1 MYHLLI
7 MRKLC
12 TLLFVFI
19 FSLAAMGEGTRTWEQ
34 SKFNDFEQGTAKG
47 VAISSEGWLELAPSF
62 KPLATTP
69 STYLWAIA
77 ADTAGNAYV
86 AAGAP
91 ARVYRV
97 TPQGQVST
105 IFEPKELQVQALVVA
120 PDGTVFAAT
129 SPDGKVYKIVPKAE
143 PATASREQKGKKERE
158 QGPKAKA
165 EEKTPAVQSSPDT
178 TFTASVFFDPQT
190 KYIWDLALD
199 DTGQLYVATGDRGEV
214 FRVDRSGQG
223 STFFKS
229 DEAHIRVLAFDKKK
243 NLIAGSD
250 GSGLIY
256 RISPAG
262 EAFVLYS
269 APKKEIT
276 ALAIDDAGN
285 IYAAGAGEKRSAP
298 TAAPPPQQAPPPTT
312 SSSPAGQPSAS
323 GQSGTTVVAANQPT
337 TPPSPPPSGGSEIYR
352 IAIDG
357 SPTRLWNSR
366 EDLIYALSFQGNV
379 AQGGQLLAA
388 TGNKG
393 RIFSIRSNG
402 EFTDLLKASA
412 TQVTGFART
421 EKGVFVSTSNLGK
434 VFLLGSEP
442 ETEGSYESDVFDA
455 RNFARWGRPEIRGQG
470 NFAFLAR
477 SGNVDNPDR
486 NWSPW
491 ATVDRASDN
500 PLDVPAA
507 RFIQWKAVLKQGEPK
522 ARIDS
527 VTLNYRPKN
536 IAPEVTDVT
545 ATVGVRYPTPVR
557 STGNDRNDAMNFGA
571 GSPVGNRGFD
581 TPPAPTRDRD
591 SIGVRW
597 SADDDND
604 DTLTY
609 SLFYRADGEKD
620 WRPLTKEKLSE
631 RYYSFDADLLPDG
644 GYTIKV
650 IASDAPSNTPDDT
663 LTAEKESARFEVD
676 TTPPRVDDLIAS
688 TDGDQV
694 HVTFR
699 ATDNFSP
706 VRRAEYSLD
715 AGDWQFVEPVGQLS
729 DAKNEN
735 YDFAIAL
742 GGGNLVDVANPQP
755 DNSKKSKKKKTNPKP
770 AAKTVDPVSEE
781 HVIVVRVY
789 DRFDNVNSAKAVV
802 KR

>member
-1 MYHLLI
+1 
-7 MRKLC
+7 
-12 TLLFVFI
+12 
-19 FSLAAMGEGTRTWEQ
+19 MGEGTRTWEQ
-34 SKFNDFEQGTAKG
+34 SKFADFEQGTAKG

-77 ADTAGNAYV
+77 ADSAGNAYV
-86 AAGAP
+86 AAGGP

-120 PDGTVFAAT
+120 PDGTIFAAT
-129 SPDGKVYKIVPKAE
+129 SPDGKVYKIVSKE
-143 PATASREQKGKKERE
+143 EQPAPSTQKGKKESE
-158 QGPKAKA
+158 KAKA
-165 EEKTPAVQSSPDT
+165 KPEEKTQPAQSSPDT
-178 TFTASVFFDPQT
+178 AFTASVFFDPQT

-199 DTGQLYVATGDRGEV
+199 ESGHLYVATGDRGEI
-214 FRVDRSGQG
+214 FRVDSSGQG

-229 DEAHIRVLAFDKKK
+229 DEAHIRVLAFDKNK

-269 APKKEIT
+269 APKKEVT
-276 ALAIDDAGN
+276 ALAVDNAGN
-285 IYAAGAGEKRSAP
+285 IYAAGAGEKRIAP
-298 TAAPPPQQAPPPTT
+298 TAPPAQQAPPPTT
-312 SSSPAGQPSAS
+312 SSPPPAQSAAS
-323 GQSGTTVVAANQPT
+323 GQSVTTVVTANQPT
-337 TPPSPPPSGGSEIYR
+337 TPPPPPPSGGSEIYR
-352 IAIDG
+352 IATDG

-434 VFLLGSEP
+434 VFLLGSET
-442 ETEGSYESDVFDA
+442 EAEGSYESDVFDA

-491 ATVDRASDN
+491 VAVDRVSDN

-507 RFIQWKAVLKQGEPK
+507 RFIQWKTVLKQGEPRS
-522 ARIDS
+522 RIDS

-536 IAPEVTDVT
+536 IAPEVNDVSVS
-545 ATVGVRYPTPVR
+545 VGTRYPAPVR
-557 STGNDRNDAMNFGA
+557 SSGSDRNDAMSFGTA
-571 GSPVGNRGFD
+571 SPAGNRGYD
-581 TPPAPTRDRD
+581 VPPAPTRDRD
-591 SIGVRW
+591 AIGVRW
-597 SADDDND
+597 SAEDDND
-604 DTLTY
+604 DILTY
-609 SLFYRADGEKD
+609 SLFYRGDGEKD

-631 RYYSFDADLLPDG
+631 RYFSFDADLLPDG
-644 GYTIKV
+644 GYTVKV
-650 IASDAPSNTPDDT
+650 VASDAPSNTPEDT
-663 LTAEKESARFEVD
+663 LTAEKESPRFEVD
-676 TTPPRVDDLIAS
+676 TTPPRVEDLLAS

-706 VRRAEYSLD
+706 IRRAEYSLD

-742 GGGNLVDVANPQP
+742 GGGDLLNVATTIPPAENP
-755 DNSKKSKKKKTNPKP
+755 KKPKKKKATPKP
-770 AAKTVDPVSEE
+770 VEKPMDPMSDE

-789 DRFDNVNSAKAVV
+789 DRFDNVSSAKALV
-802 KR
+802 RR